1 MNHINIFS
9 FKLINIL
16 VRVYWLIRVY
26 FSSRVTSNYKSNTLK
41 KREFERQSMNS
52 ILDSISQP
60 KEIQNLNL
68 KELIQLAKECRHRI
82 IEVTSQQGGHLA
94 SSLGTVEITVALL
107 KNFDFSIDRI
117 VWDVGHQAYPY
128 KILTDRNKHFDSLGK
143 AGGIK
148 KFLSRDES
156 SYDHFGA
163 GHASTSISAALG
175 MAIGR
180 DLQQKKHRVIA
191 VIGDGAMTGGLAF
204 EALNHNGSLDKNV
217 LLIYND
223 NGISIDPNVGAI
235 SKLLTRFASSR
246 FYNRFR
252 EETLE
257 FADKAPFS
265 EQLGLKTTL
274 QKLHDSAKSFFSP
287 PSMLFEQLGWR
298 YFGTVDGHKLPDLLN
313 LIDHVKNLDGPI
325 VIHAITQKGKG
336 YAFAEED
343 SYKYHGVTPFEPVD
357 GKFIKKEPTGNA
369 KSFSEVFGDKLD
381 ELMARDQKLVVLSAA
396 MLSGTGIVK
405 LQPKYPD
412 RVLDVGIA
420 EGHAVTCSAGLA
432 VAGNKPFVAIYS
444 TFLQRALDHIIHDIA
459 IQKLPVC
466 FMIDRAGL
474 VGADGPTH
482 HGLYDL
488 TYLRMIPNMTIM
500 VPRNGAELRGMME
513 FACNYEKGP
522 LAIRYPKASTAEVDE
537 NKSPQLEFGKAY
549 ILRKGEDVA
558 LFAVGLMVDTAEDVA
573 DLLQAKGYSTAVIN
587 ARFVKPLDEKMIVN
601 FGNKVKLLVSME
613 ENTRHGGFGSGV
625 LETLSENGIRV
636 PTLQI
641 GAPDRFIEQASQEEQ
656 RQASNLNAEQI
667 FMRILE
673 RIPLHAEKI
682 GNKRTGLQKI
692 HA

>member
-1 MNHINIFS
+1 M
-9 FKLINIL
+9 K
-16 VRVYWLIRVY
+16 
-26 FSSRVTSNYKSNTLK
+26 
-41 KREFERQSMNS
+41 S
-52 ILDSISQP
+52 ILASISQP

-68 KELIQLAKECRHRI
+68 KELTQLAAECRQRI
-82 IEVTSQQGGHLA
+82 IEVTSQRGGHLA

-107 KNFDFSIDRI
+107 KNYDFSLDRI

-128 KILTDRNKHFDSLGK
+128 KILTDRNENFDSLGK

-156 SYDHFGA
+156 NYDHFGA

-180 DLQQKKHRVIA
+180 DLQHKKHRVIA

-204 EALNHNGSLDKNV
+204 EALNHNGSLDKNMLV
-217 LLIYND
+217 IYND

-246 FYNRFR
+246 FYNSFR

-265 EQLGLKTTL
+265 ERLGLKATL

-298 YFGTVDGHKLPDLLN
+298 YFGTVDGHNLPDLLD
-313 LIDHVKNLDGPI
+313 LFDHVKDLDGPI

-343 SYKYHGVTPFEPVD
+343 SHKYHGVTPFEPVD
-357 GKFIKKEPTGNA
+357 GKFIKKKSTGNA
-369 KSFSEVFGDKLD
+369 ISFSQVFGDKLG
-381 ELMARDQKLVVLSAA
+381 ELMERDEKVVVVTAA

-432 VAGNKPFVAIYS
+432 TTGNKPFVAIYS
-444 TFLQRALDHIIHDIA
+444 TFLQRALDHIIHDVA
-459 IQKLPVC
+459 IQNLPVR
-466 FMIDRAGL
+466 FMLDRAGF

-513 FACNYEKGP
+513 LASNYETGP
-522 LAIRYPKASTAEVDE
+522 LAIRYPRGNTAELDE
-537 NKSPQLEFGKAY
+537 KKIPQIEYGKAHV
-549 ILRKGEDVA
+549 LRKGQDVA
-558 LFAVGLMVDTAEDVA
+558 LFAVGSMVDTAEKVA
-573 DLLQAKGYSTAVIN
+573 NLLEKKGYSAAVVN
-587 ARFVKPLDEKMIVN
+587 ARFVKPLD
-601 FGNKVKLLVSME
+601 GNVVVQFAEKVKLLVSLE
-613 ENTRHGGFGSGV
+613 ENTIHGGFGSGV
-625 LETLSENGIRV
+625 LETLSEQGICV

-641 GAPDRFIEQASQEEQ
+641 GVPDRFIAQGSPEEQ
-656 RQASNLNAEQI
+656 FQAAELSPEQI
-667 FMRILE
+667 SKRILE
-673 RIPLHAEKI
+673 RRPATVEKI
-682 GNKRTGLQKI
+682 DKKRIDLQKVS
-692 HA
+692 A

>member
-1 MNHINIFS
+1 M
-9 FKLINIL
+9 K
-16 VRVYWLIRVY
+16 
-26 FSSRVTSNYKSNTLK
+26 
-41 KREFERQSMNS
+41 S
-52 ILDSISQP
+52 ILASISQP

-68 KELIQLAKECRHRI
+68 KELTQLAAECRQRI
-82 IEVTSQQGGHLA
+82 IEVTSQRGGHLA

-107 KNFDFSIDRI
+107 KNFDFSLDRI

-128 KILTDRNKHFDSLGK
+128 KILTDRNENFDSLGK
-143 AGGIK
+143 TGGIK

-204 EALNHNGSLDKNV
+204 EALNHNGSLDKNMLV
-217 LLIYND
+217 IYND

-246 FYNRFR
+246 FYNSFR

-265 EQLGLKTTL
+265 ERLGLKATL

-298 YFGTVDGHKLPDLLN
+298 YFGTVDGHNLPDLLD
-313 LIDHVKNLDGPI
+313 LIDHVKDLDGPI

-343 SYKYHGVTPFEPVD
+343 SHKYHGVTPFEPVD
-357 GKFIKKEPTGNA
+357 GKFIKNKSTGTTI
-369 KSFSEVFGDKLD
+369 SFSQAFGDKLG
-381 ELMARDQKLVVLSAA
+381 ELMERDEKVVVLTAA

-432 VAGNKPFVAIYS
+432 TTGNKPFVAIYS
-444 TFLQRALDHIIHDIA
+444 TFLQRALDHIIHDVA
-459 IQKLPVC
+459 IQKLPVR
-466 FMIDRAGL
+466 FMLDRAGF

-513 FACNYEKGP
+513 LACNYENGP
-522 LAIRYPKASTAEVDE
+522 LAIRYPRGNTAELDE
-537 NKSPQLEFGKAY
+537 NKSPQIEFGKAH
-549 ILRKGEDVA
+549 ILRKGQDVA
-558 LFAVGLMVDTAEDVA
+558 LFAVGSMVDTAEDVA
-573 DLLQAKGYSTAVIN
+573 DVLEAKGFSTAVIN
-587 ARFVKPLDEKMIVN
+587 ARFVKPLDEKVIVR
-601 FGNKVKLLVSME
+601 FGGKVKMLVSLE
-613 ENTRHGGFGSGV
+613 ENTIHGGFGSGV
-625 LETLSENGIRV
+625 LETLSEKGICV

-641 GAPDRFIEQASQEEQ
+641 GVPDRFIAQGSPEEQ
-656 RQASNLNAEQI
+656 RQAAELSPEQI
-667 FMRILE
+667 STRILE
-673 RIPLHAEKI
+673 RLPVTEQKI
-682 GNKRTGLQKI
+682 NKKRTDLQKVS
-692 HA
+692 A

>member
-1 MNHINIFS
+1 M
-9 FKLINIL
+9 K
-16 VRVYWLIRVY
+16 
-26 FSSRVTSNYKSNTLK
+26 
-41 KREFERQSMNS
+41 S
-52 ILDSISQP
+52 ILASISQP

-68 KELIQLAKECRHRI
+68 KELTQLAAECRQRI
-82 IEVTSQQGGHLA
+82 IEVTSQRGGHLA
-94 SSLGTVEITVALL
+94 SSLGTVELTVALL
-107 KNFDFSIDRI
+107 KNFDFSSDRI

-128 KILTDRNKHFDSLGK
+128 KILTDRNENFDSLGK
-143 AGGIK
+143 SGGIK

-204 EALNHNGSLDKNV
+204 EALNHNGSLDKNMLV
-217 LLIYND
+217 IYND

-246 FYNRFR
+246 FYNSFR

-265 EQLGLKTTL
+265 ERLGLKTTL

-298 YFGTVDGHKLPDLLN
+298 YFGTVDGHNLPDLLD
-313 LIDHVKNLDGPI
+313 LIDHVKDLDGPI

-357 GKFIKKEPTGNA
+357 GKFIKKKSTGNTI
-369 KSFSEVFGDKLD
+369 SFSQVFGDKLG
-381 ELMARDQKLVVLSAA
+381 ELMERDEKVLVLTAA

-432 VAGNKPFVAIYS
+432 TTGNKPFVAIYS
-444 TFLQRALDHIIHDIA
+444 TFLQRALDHIIHDVA
-459 IQKLPVC
+459 IQKLPVR
-466 FMIDRAGL
+466 FMLDRAGF

-513 FACNYEKGP
+513 LACNYENGP
-522 LAIRYPKASTAEVDE
+522 LAIRYPRGNTAELDE
-537 NKSPQLEFGKAY
+537 NKSPQIEFGKGH
-549 ILRKGEDVA
+549 ILRKGQDVA
-558 LFAVGLMVDTAEDVA
+558 LFAVGSMVDTAEDVA
-573 DLLQAKGYSTAVIN
+573 DVLEAKGFSTAVIN
-587 ARFVKPLDEKMIVN
+587 ARFVKPLDEKVIVR
-601 FGNKVKLLVSME
+601 FGGKVKMLVSLE
-613 ENTRHGGFGSGV
+613 ENTIHGGFGSGV
-625 LETLSENGIRV
+625 LETLSEKGICV

-641 GAPDRFIEQASQEEQ
+641 GVPDRFIAQGSPEEQ
-656 RQASNLNAEQI
+656 RQAAELSPEQI
-667 FMRILE
+667 STRILE
-673 RIPLHAEKI
+673 RLPVTEQKI
-682 GNKRTGLQKI
+682 NKKRTDLQKVS
-692 HA
+692 A

>member
-1 MNHINIFS
+1 M
-9 FKLINIL
+9 K
-16 VRVYWLIRVY
+16 
-26 FSSRVTSNYKSNTLK
+26 
-41 KREFERQSMNS
+41 S
-52 ILDSISQP
+52 ILASISQP

-68 KELIQLAKECRHRI
+68 KELTQLAAECRQRI
-82 IEVTSQQGGHLA
+82 IEVTSQRGGHLA

-107 KNFDFSIDRI
+107 KNFDFSSDRI

-128 KILTDRNKHFDSLGK
+128 KILTDRNENFDSLGK
-143 AGGIK
+143 SGGIK

-204 EALNHNGSLDKNV
+204 EALNHNGSLDKNMLV
-217 LLIYND
+217 IYND

-246 FYNRFR
+246 FYNSFR

-265 EQLGLKTTL
+265 ERLGLKATL

-298 YFGTVDGHKLPDLLN
+298 YFGTVDGHNLPDLLD
-313 LIDHVKNLDGPI
+313 LIDHVKDLDGPI

-357 GKFIKKEPTGNA
+357 GKFIKKKSTGNTI
-369 KSFSEVFGDKLD
+369 SFSQVFGDKLG
-381 ELMARDQKLVVLSAA
+381 ELMERDEKVVVLTAA

-432 VAGNKPFVAIYS
+432 TTGNKPFVAIYS
-444 TFLQRALDHIIHDIA
+444 TFLQRALDHIIHDVA
-459 IQKLPVC
+459 IQKLPVR
-466 FMIDRAGL
+466 FMLDRAGF
-474 VGADGPTH
+474 VGSDGPTH

-513 FACNYEKGP
+513 LACNYENGP
-522 LAIRYPKASTAEVDE
+522 LAIRYPRGNTAELDE
-537 NKSPQLEFGKAY
+537 NKSPQIEFGKAHV
-549 ILRKGEDVA
+549 LRKGRDVA
-558 LFAVGLMVDTAEDVA
+558 LLAVGSMVDIAEEVA
-573 DLLQAKGYSTAVIN
+573 DVLEAKGFSTAVIN
-587 ARFVKPLDEKMIVN
+587 ARFVKPLDEKVIVR
-601 FGNKVKLLVSME
+601 FGGKVKMLVSLE
-613 ENTRHGGFGSGV
+613 ENTIHGGFGSGV
-625 LETLSENGIRV
+625 LETLSEKGICV

-641 GAPDRFIEQASQEEQ
+641 GVPDRFIAQGSPEEQ
-656 RQASNLNAEQI
+656 RQAAELSPEQI
-667 FMRILE
+667 STRILE
-673 RIPLHAEKI
+673 RLPVTEQKI
-682 GNKRTGLQKI
+682 NKKRTDLQKVS
-692 HA
+692 A

>member
-1 MNHINIFS
+1 M
-9 FKLINIL
+9 K
-16 VRVYWLIRVY
+16 
-26 FSSRVTSNYKSNTLK
+26 
-41 KREFERQSMNS
+41 S
-52 ILDSISQP
+52 ILASISQP

-68 KELIQLAKECRHRI
+68 KELTQLAAECRQRI
-82 IEVTSQQGGHLA
+82 IEVTSQRGGHLA

-107 KNFDFSIDRI
+107 KNFDFSSDRI

-128 KILTDRNKHFDSLGK
+128 KILTDRNENFDSLGK
-143 AGGIK
+143 SGGIK

-204 EALNHNGSLDKNV
+204 EALNHNGSLDKNMLV
-217 LLIYND
+217 IYND

-246 FYNRFR
+246 FYNSFR

-265 EQLGLKTTL
+265 ERLGLKATL

-298 YFGTVDGHKLPDLLN
+298 YFGTIDGHNLPDLLD
-313 LIDHVKNLDGPI
+313 LIDHVKDLDGPI

-357 GKFIKKEPTGNA
+357 GTFIKKKSTGNTI
-369 KSFSEVFGDKLD
+369 SFSQVFGDKLG
-381 ELMARDQKLVVLSAA
+381 ELMERDEKVLVLTAA

-432 VAGNKPFVAIYS
+432 TTGNKPFVAIYS
-444 TFLQRALDHIIHDIA
+444 TFLQRALDHIIHDVA
-459 IQKLPVC
+459 IQKLPVR
-466 FMIDRAGL
+466 FMLDRAGF

-513 FACNYEKGP
+513 LACNYENGP
-522 LAIRYPKASTAEVDE
+522 LAIRYPRGNTAELDE
-537 NKSPQLEFGKAY
+537 NKSPQIEFGKAH
-549 ILRKGEDVA
+549 ILRKGRDVA
-558 LFAVGLMVDTAEDVA
+558 LFAVGSMVDTAEDVA
-573 DLLQAKGYSTAVIN
+573 DVLEAKGFSTAVIN
-587 ARFVKPLDEKMIVN
+587 ARFVKPLDEKVIVR
-601 FGNKVKLLVSME
+601 FGGKVKMLVSLE
-613 ENTRHGGFGSGV
+613 ENTIHGGFGSGV
-625 LETLSENGIRV
+625 LETLSEKGICV

-641 GAPDRFIEQASQEEQ
+641 GVPDRFIAQGSPEEQ
-656 RQASNLNAEQI
+656 RQAAELSPEQI
-667 FMRILE
+667 STRILE
-673 RIPLHAEKI
+673 RLPVTEQKI
-682 GNKRTGLQKI
+682 NKKRTDLQKVS
-692 HA
+692 A

>member
-1 MNHINIFS
+1 M
-9 FKLINIL
+9 K
-16 VRVYWLIRVY
+16 
-26 FSSRVTSNYKSNTLK
+26 
-41 KREFERQSMNS
+41 S
-52 ILDSISQP
+52 ILASISQP

-68 KELIQLAKECRHRI
+68 KELTQLAAECRQRI
-82 IEVTSQQGGHLA
+82 IEVTSQRGGHLA

-107 KNFDFSIDRI
+107 KNFDFSLDRI

-128 KILTDRNKHFDSLGK
+128 KILTDRNENFDSLGK
-143 AGGIK
+143 TGGIK

-204 EALNHNGSLDKNV
+204 EALNHNGSLDKNMLV
-217 LLIYND
+217 IYND

-246 FYNRFR
+246 FYNSFR

-257 FADKAPFS
+257 FAEKAPFS
-265 EQLGLKTTL
+265 ERLGLKATL

-298 YFGTVDGHKLPDLLN
+298 YFGTVDGHNLPDLLD
-313 LIDHVKNLDGPI
+313 LIDHVKDLDGPI

-343 SYKYHGVTPFEPVD
+343 SHKYHGVTPFEPVD
-357 GKFIKKEPTGNA
+357 GKFIKNKSTGTTI
-369 KSFSEVFGDKLD
+369 SFSQAFGDKLG
-381 ELMARDQKLVVLSAA
+381 ELMERDEKVVVLTAA

-432 VAGNKPFVAIYS
+432 TTGNKPFVAIYS
-444 TFLQRALDHIIHDIA
+444 TFLQRALDHIIHDVA
-459 IQKLPVC
+459 IQKLPVR
-466 FMIDRAGL
+466 FMLDRAGF

-513 FACNYEKGP
+513 LACNYENGP
-522 LAIRYPKASTAEVDE
+522 LAIRYPRGNTVELDE
-537 NKSPQLEFGKAY
+537 NKSPQIEFGKAH
-549 ILRKGEDVA
+549 ILRKGQDVA
-558 LFAVGLMVDTAEDVA
+558 LFAVGSMVDTAEEVA
-573 DLLQAKGYSTAVIN
+573 DVLEAKGFSAAVIN
-587 ARFVKPLDEKMIVN
+587 ARFVKPLDEKVIVQ
-601 FGNKVKLLVSME
+601 FGGKVKLLVSLE
-613 ENTRHGGFGSGV
+613 ENTIHGGFGSGV
-625 LETLSENGIRV
+625 LESLSEKGMCV

-641 GAPDRFIEQASQEEQ
+641 GVPDRFIAQGSPEEQ
-656 RQASNLNAEQI
+656 RQATELSPEQI
-667 FMRILE
+667 STRILE
-673 RIPLHAEKI
+673 RLPVTEKEI
-682 GNKRTGLQKI
+682 NKKRNDLQKVS
-692 HA
+692 A

>member
-1 MNHINIFS
+1 M
-9 FKLINIL
+9 K
-16 VRVYWLIRVY
+16 
-26 FSSRVTSNYKSNTLK
+26 
-41 KREFERQSMNS
+41 S
-52 ILDSISQP
+52 ILASISQP

-68 KELIQLAKECRHRI
+68 KELTQLAAECRQRI
-82 IEVTSQQGGHLA
+82 IEVTSQRGGHLA

-107 KNFDFSIDRI
+107 KNFDFSSDRI

-128 KILTDRNKHFDSLGK
+128 KILTDRNENFDSLGK
-143 AGGIK
+143 SGGIK

-204 EALNHNGSLDKNV
+204 EALNHNGSLDKNILV
-217 LLIYND
+217 IYND

-246 FYNRFR
+246 FYNSFR

-257 FADKAPFS
+257 FAEKAPFS
-265 EQLGLKTTL
+265 ERLGLKATL

-298 YFGTVDGHKLPDLLN
+298 YFGTVDGHNLPDLLD
-313 LIDHVKNLDGPI
+313 LIDHVKDLDGPI

-357 GKFIKKEPTGNA
+357 GTFIKKKSTGNTI
-369 KSFSEVFGDKLD
+369 SFSQVFGDKLG
-381 ELMARDQKLVVLSAA
+381 ELMERDEKVLVLTAA

-432 VAGNKPFVAIYS
+432 TTGNKPFVAIYS
-444 TFLQRALDHIIHDIA
+444 TFLQRALDHIIHDVA
-459 IQKLPVC
+459 IQKLPVR
-466 FMIDRAGL
+466 FMLDRAGF

-513 FACNYEKGP
+513 LACNYENGP
-522 LAIRYPKASTAEVDE
+522 LAIRYPRGNTAELDE
-537 NKSPQLEFGKAY
+537 NKSPQIEFGKAH
-549 ILRKGEDVA
+549 ILRKGQDVA
-558 LFAVGLMVDTAEDVA
+558 LFAVGSMVDTAEDVA
-573 DLLQAKGYSTAVIN
+573 DVLEAKGFSTAVIN
-587 ARFVKPLDEKMIVN
+587 ARFVKPLDEKVIVR
-601 FGNKVKLLVSME
+601 FGGKVKMLVSLE
-613 ENTRHGGFGSGV
+613 ENTIHGGFGSGV
-625 LETLSENGIRV
+625 LETLSEKGICV

-641 GAPDRFIEQASQEEQ
+641 GVPDRFIAQGSPEEQ
-656 RQASNLNAEQI
+656 RQAAELSPEQI
-667 FMRILE
+667 STRILE
-673 RIPLHAEKI
+673 RLPVTEQKI
-682 GNKRTGLQKI
+682 NKKRVDLQKVS
-692 HA
+692 A

>member
-1 MNHINIFS
+1 M
-9 FKLINIL
+9 K
-16 VRVYWLIRVY
+16 
-26 FSSRVTSNYKSNTLK
+26 
-41 KREFERQSMNS
+41 S
-52 ILDSISQP
+52 ILASISQP

-68 KELIQLAKECRHRI
+68 KELTQLAAECRQRI
-82 IEVTSQQGGHLA
+82 IEVTSQRGGHLA

-107 KNFDFSIDRI
+107 KNFDFSSDRI

-128 KILTDRNKHFDSLGK
+128 KILTDRNENFDSLGK
-143 AGGIK
+143 SGGIK

-204 EALNHNGSLDKNV
+204 EALNHNGSLDKNMLV
-217 LLIYND
+217 IYND

-246 FYNRFR
+246 FYNSFR

-265 EQLGLKTTL
+265 ERLGLKATL

-298 YFGTVDGHKLPDLLN
+298 YFGTVDGHNLPDLLD
-313 LIDHVKNLDGPI
+313 LIDHVKDLDGPI

-357 GKFIKKEPTGNA
+357 GKFIKKKSTGNTI
-369 KSFSEVFGDKLD
+369 SFSQVFGDKLG
-381 ELMARDQKLVVLSAA
+381 ELMERDEKVVVLTAA

-432 VAGNKPFVAIYS
+432 TTGNKPFVAIYS
-444 TFLQRALDHIIHDIA
+444 TFLQRALDHIIHDVA
-459 IQKLPVC
+459 IQKLPVR
-466 FMIDRAGL
+466 FMLDRAGF

-513 FACNYEKGP
+513 LACNYENGP
-522 LAIRYPKASTAEVDE
+522 LAIRYPRGNTAELDE
-537 NKSPQLEFGKAY
+537 NKSPQIEFGKAH
-549 ILRKGEDVA
+549 ILRKGRDVA
-558 LFAVGLMVDTAEDVA
+558 LFAVGSMVDTAEDVA
-573 DLLQAKGYSTAVIN
+573 DVLEAKGFSTAVIN
-587 ARFVKPLDEKMIVN
+587 ARFVKPLDEKVIVR
-601 FGNKVKLLVSME
+601 FGGKVKMLVSLE
-613 ENTRHGGFGSGV
+613 ENTIHGGFGSGV
-625 LETLSENGIRV
+625 LETLSEKGICV

-641 GAPDRFIEQASQEEQ
+641 GVPDRFIAQGSPEEQ
-656 RQASNLNAEQI
+656 RQAAELSPEQI
-667 FMRILE
+667 STRILE
-673 RIPLHAEKI
+673 RLPVTEQKI
-682 GNKRTGLQKI
+682 NKKRTDLQKVS
-692 HA
+692 A